1 MGDPFRISTAAVW
14 KKCEENRGPPSD
26 TARPPTGDIRIGT
39 RRAWDPA
46 PDMAE
51 RRPDQ
56 GTGCQRAMD
65 RVNEI
70 CGSDRHPMIV
80 DMATTDDVTRGARS
94 VFAKPCQASRI
105 ALWGS
110 SPVDRVI
117 ANFFLGIMKPPCPP
131 PSSSP
136 PKQKRWSG
144 WWRHR
149 APPYIWRMFSALRKY
164 LLIPRLIRLSSAA
177 PKDPLTAWDQY
188 WGGNVR
194 STGATG
200 DVLWDSGSAHEL
212 NGYLPTLKQLDP
224 TLPIVDV
231 GCGNG
236 SFTRLLAQH
245 FPHAL
250 GGLDYSA
257 NAVDRARQEAA
268 GITTASF
275 AVCDMTAPGAEEAV
289 ATALEAAGWA
299 GGRKRVHP
307 RCPARTGPQ
316 RPVRFG
322 REPSARRRKPR
333 WRFPGR
339 DQLPWHACDYV
350 RHLGATRNSI
360 PAPLEGAI
368 RGLPMPGRFGAV
380 QRAKAFLT
388 ADWNLVEEGSAS
400 IETRPL
406 SNPSSPGPYPW
417 LLRIAPG
424 TPSVAT

>member
-1 MGDPFRISTAAVW
+1 
-14 KKCEENRGPPSD
+14 
-26 TARPPTGDIRIGT
+26 
-39 RRAWDPA
+39 
-46 PDMAE
+46 
-51 RRPDQ
+51 
-56 GTGCQRAMD
+56 
-65 RVNEI
+65 
-70 CGSDRHPMIV
+70 
-80 DMATTDDVTRGARS
+80 
-94 VFAKPCQASRI
+94 
-105 ALWGS
+105 
-110 SPVDRVI
+110 
-117 ANFFLGIMKPPCPP
+117 
-131 PSSSP
+131 
-136 PKQKRWSG
+136 
-144 WWRHR
+144 
-149 APPYIWRMFSALRKY
+149 MFSALRKY

-299 GGRKRVHP
+299 GGDANV
-307 RCPARTGPQ
+307 
-316 RPVRFG
+316 F
-322 REPSARRRKPR
+322 
-333 WRFPGR
+333 
-339 DQLPWHACDYV
+339 
-350 RHLGATRNSI
+350 
-360 PAPLEGAI
+360 I
-368 RGLPMPGRFGAV
+368 RGVLHVLDRSGQSALAANLLPVVGSRGGV
-380 QRAKAFLT
+380 FL
-388 ADWNLVEEGSAS
+388 A
-400 IETRPL
+400 ET
-406 SNPSSPGPYPW
+406 NF
-417 LLRIAPG
+417 PG
-424 TPSVAT
+424 TPVTTSGTSGQPETRFLRRSRGQSGDFRCLAALVPCNGPRPS